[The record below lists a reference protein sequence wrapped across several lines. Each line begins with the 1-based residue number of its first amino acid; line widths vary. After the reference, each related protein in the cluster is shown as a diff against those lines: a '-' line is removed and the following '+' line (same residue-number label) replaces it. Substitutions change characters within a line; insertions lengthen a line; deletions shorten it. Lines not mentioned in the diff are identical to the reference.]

1 MNAGEEA
8 TTGVAVGDRGAG
20 REAGPQ
26 ERRGDGAEA
35 NGPAPAPA
43 QGAPAAADGTGA
55 QPAAP
60 AAYRG
65 FLPRR
70 PLTRPEAIIG
80 VTAIVAWIALV
91 AAGVSIPT
99 KPYIDLLG
107 SATAKPTTLELAR
120 AIFVILTCYTFTNV
134 AALCCLAAV
143 VGAIGRSAQIDDVAR
158 DDPATDLRTLCI
170 SGMIRGF
177 FMFLVILSGTLV
189 LADQKFD
196 DISIEQ
202 YLKLSGLV
210 SVLSFAIGYD
220 PRLFVTLFQRI
231 SQWTSNPTPPGPR

>member
-8 TTGVAVGDRGAG
+8 TTGVA
-20 REAGPQ
+20 
-26 ERRGDGAEA
+26 
-35 NGPAPAPA
+35 
-43 QGAPAAADGTGA
+43 ADGTGA
-55 QPAAP
+55 NGTTTSQETPAAADEASGDRP
-60 AAYRG
+60 RREPDRG

-70 PLTRPEAIIG
+70 PLTRAEAVIG
-80 VTAIVAWIALV
+80 VAAIVAWMALV
-91 AAGVSIPT
+91 AAGVAVPT
-99 KPYIDLLG
+99 KPYIDLLA
-107 SATAKPTTLELAR
+107 SPTAKPTPLELAK
-120 AIFVILTCYTFTNV
+120 AVFVILTCYTFTNV

-177 FMFLVILSGTLV
+177 FLFLVILSGTLI

-220 PRLFVTLFQRI
+220 PRRFVTLFQRV
-231 SQWTSNPTPPGPR
+231 SQWTNSTTPPGPR